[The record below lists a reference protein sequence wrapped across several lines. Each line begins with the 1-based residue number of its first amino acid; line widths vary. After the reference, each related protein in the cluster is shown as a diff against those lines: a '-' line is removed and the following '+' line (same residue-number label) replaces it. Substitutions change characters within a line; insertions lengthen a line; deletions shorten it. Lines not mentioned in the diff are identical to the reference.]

1 MLTSLDWLVIV
12 YMVMVAASLLS
23 LCLMFLV
30 RRPRVKQICFYIV
43 AALAIYAAS
52 VGIRIGLGLFPVQVA
67 VGAAVGAAAVA
78 AIVFERTSKGNAG
91 KFNFAR
97 IMAAAALIIGVI
109 NTFM

>member
-30 RRPRVKQICFYIV
+30 RRPRMKQVCFY
-43 AALAIYAAS
+43 
-52 VGIRIGLGLFPVQVA
+52 IGLGLFPVQVA
-67 VGAAVGAAAVA
+67 IGVAIGAVAIA
-78 AIVFERTSKGNAG
+78 AIVLERTSKGNAG
-91 KFNFAR
+91 KFKFAR

>member
-30 RRPRVKQICFYIV
+30 RRPRMK
-43 AALAIYAAS
+43 
-52 VGIRIGLGLFPVQVA
+52 QVA
-67 VGAAVGAAAVA
+67 IGVAIGAVAIA
-78 AIVFERTSKGNAG
+78 AIVLERTSKGNAG
-91 KFNFAR
+91 KFKFAR